1 MDTILQLI
9 LSKINTCL
17 TGIAQVSSST
27 NDAKAGE
34 AVEHLARAYSYLYQ
48 IKESEDK

>member
-1 MDTILQLI
+1 MDTILELI

-17 TGIAQVSSST
+17 TGIAPISSND

-34 AVEHLARAYSYLYQ
+34 AVEHLARAYSYLYH
-48 IKESEDK
+48 IKESEEK

>member
-1 MDTILQLI
+1 MDTILQI
-9 LSKINTCL
+9 IISKIGTCL
-17 TGIAQVSSST
+17 TSITQTSNND